1 MFPPKKLIWDAFAGT
16 LTFFY
21 KKGRSLVALIFPA
34 FDAIRIVS
42 LTSRV
47 DRRAQIQREFARF
60 DIAIGQGN
68 VQFFDAIQPPDDGG
82 FPSVGARGC
91 FLSHLEILR
100 QARDSGWS
108 RFLVLEDDA
117 LFTPPFGHAGA
128 LVDFCRTDEWDFLYP
143 GHILPP
149 VPGPLRW
156 IPTVDGVQCTHA
168 YALCA
173 AVLPR
178 LIAFLEGIL
187 SRPPGD
193 PGFGPMHIDA
203 AYSVF
208 MDREPGIRTF
218 RASRSLVI
226 QRSSKSDV
234 APRRHV
240 DRWLPPGMIRFVRAV
255 KSWIRLRV

>member
-1 MFPPKKLIWDAFAGT
+1 MFPPKKLIWDAFGGT

-21 KKGRSLVALIFPA
+21 KKGRSIVALIFPA

-117 LFTPPFGHAGA
+117 LFTPPF
-128 LVDFCRTDEWDFLYP
+128 
-143 GHILPP
+143 
-149 VPGPLRW
+149 
-156 IPTVDGVQCTHA
+156 
-168 YALCA
+168 
-173 AVLPR
+173 
-178 LIAFLEGIL
+178 
-187 SRPPGD
+187 
-193 PGFGPMHIDA
+193 
-203 AYSVF
+203 
-208 MDREPGIRTF
+208 
-218 RASRSLVI
+218 
-226 QRSSKSDV
+226 
-234 APRRHV
+234 
-240 DRWLPPGMIRFVRAV
+240 
-255 KSWIRLRV
+255 